1 MNIVD
6 LGLSNIEIQNKYH
19 TVFLKRQIQK
29 LRDSNLIDGE
39 NEDENEDGDL
49 PISIDGIER
58 SIDLLNSNLKTSN
71 NFIILR
77 RTPGQVNIRLISTI
91 LAGSLSQGITA
102 VQQTENSFEIFKD
115 NLKLVVKD
123 IEVYSIQDLKDIV
136 KTQKIYE
143 PAYNIFVEKVFNPA
157 NRFEIPTVS
166 PLTRTSAANF
176 KDSLIKKFTN
186 IRELNDELEDLYQII
201 KNRQSEVGS

>member
-39 NEDENEDGDL
+39 NEDENEEGDL

-136 KTQKIYE
+136 KTQKIYK
-143 PAYNIFVEKVFNPA
+143 PAYDIFVEKVFNPA

>member
-1 MNIVD
+1 MNIID

-39 NEDENEDGDL
+39 NEDENEEGDL

-123 IEVYSIQDLKDIV
+123 IEVYSIQNLKDIV

>member
-39 NEDENEDGDL
+39 NEDENEEGDL